1 MPPIR
6 LKKYARTSGLIVAPT
21 SVIVATPF
29 DCTWCSDQNCKN
41 ADGTPFGTNA
51 DPDPNFHWRW
61 VKKYCSYSNEFFEL
75 PPLGTPSFE
84 VLGGV
89 YFLNF
94 FVLRLSFRDI
104 PITGFSC
111 FALYITELIKDP

>member
-1 MPPIR
+1 MSIYMSMMPM
-6 LKKYARTSGLIVAPT
+6 IVYDMITDIVSPSMLGYPPCC
-21 SVIVATPF
+21 SVT
-29 DCTWCSDQNCKN
+29 
-41 ADGTPFGTNA
+41 
-51 DPDPNFHWRW
+51 
-61 VKKYCSYSNEFFEL
+61 FFAIL
-75 PPLGTPSFE
+75 SFLFNFE

-89 YFLNF
+89 YILNF